1 MAFVKECAEK
11 SSTGKQ
17 EELEHMEIV
26 PQFRMLFSKSKT
38 IAKTQKSRGAN
49 MLKKQKVVKKTRKE
63 VLLMEEN
70 ANLVEIN
77 NRLLEQKD
85 DLNEQNIIQ
94 SNEIFQLEQ
103 VRARQEEAI
112 AAGAL
117 NSDGSVPAE
126 REENTFSEIP
136 GVEVNADMEGEG

>member
-1 MAFVKECAEK
+1 
-11 SSTGKQ
+11 
-17 EELEHMEIV
+17 
-26 PQFRMLFSKSKT
+26 
-38 IAKTQKSRGAN
+38 
-49 MLKKQKVVKKTRKE
+49 
-63 VLLMEEN
+63 MEEN

-126 REENTFSEIP
+126 REENTFS
-136 GVEVNADMEGEG
+136 